1 MAKAQA
7 FGDKVRGK
15 VRTHKKM
22 VRYIL
27 PMKKDIRTGITDL
40 LSGGIEKTDVD
51 KGVIHLEQ
59 VLQIASHVFRRGRQ
73 SEIFAVEQIE
83 DIDHSFLQEKVYRV
97 ALVVV
102 LNRVPSTAAQIWR
115 GRNGP

>member
-27 PMKKDIRTGITDL
+27 PMKKDKNALRFKEGMLSVPEERDHADYISEHMDDL
-40 LSGGIEKTDVD
+40 TK
-51 KGVIHLEQ
+51 
-59 VLQIASHVFRRGRQ
+59 
-73 SEIFAVEQIE
+73 
-83 DIDHSFLQEKVYRV
+83 
-97 ALVVV
+97 
-102 LNRVPSTAAQIWR
+102 
-115 GRNGP
+115 

>member
-27 PMKKDIRTGITDL
+27 PLKKDKSSSLRFREGMLAVPEEKEHADYIT
-40 LSGGIEKTDVD
+40 
-51 KGVIHLEQ
+51 EQ
-59 VLQIASHVFRRGRQ
+59 MDSLI
-73 SEIFAVEQIE
+73 
-83 DIDHSFLQEKVYRV
+83 K
-97 ALVVV
+97 
-102 LNRVPSTAAQIWR
+102 
-115 GRNGP
+115 

>member
-27 PMKKDIRTGITDL
+27 PVKKEKSNSIRFREGMIAVPE
-40 LSGGIEKTDVD
+40 EKEHADFINEHMDSLT
-51 KGVIHLEQ
+51 K
-59 VLQIASHVFRRGRQ
+59 
-73 SEIFAVEQIE
+73 
-83 DIDHSFLQEKVYRV
+83 
-97 ALVVV
+97 
-102 LNRVPSTAAQIWR
+102 
-115 GRNGP
+115 